1 MTYSTVADLTV
12 DQFKDLIRQV
22 VIQTLSEV
30 LGDPDEGL
38 ELRDD
43 IKARIQQSLAAM
55 QAGTKTIPAQEVAA
69 KLGLTW

>member
-1 MTYSTVADLTV
+1 MASSTVADLSV

-43 IKARIQQSLAAM
+43 IKVKIQQSLAAM

>member
-1 MTYSTVADLTV
+1 MESLTIADLSV

-22 VIQTLSEV
+22 VVETLSDV

-43 IKARIQQSLAAM
+43 IKVKIQQSLAAM
-55 QAGTKTIPAQEVAA
+55 QAGTKTIPVEEVAA
-69 KLGLTW
+69 KLGLNW